1 MLYFGFVV
9 EVSLPGGVSKSQIEV
24 VPAGDEGD
32 KRVEIFV
39 EDTEIKQIPRQA
51 EDDWFILLDLP
62 DRETSFLQP
71 GITNIHLNPNLTTDF

>member
-9 EVSLPGGVSKSQIEV
+9 EVSLPGGVSKSQIEG
-24 VPAGDEGD
+24 VPAVDQGD
-32 KRVEIFV
+32 KRAEIFV

-62 DRETSFLQP
+62 DRGTSFLQP
-71 GITNIHLNPNLTTDF
+71 GIANTHLNPNLSTEF